1 MLSTDFG
8 LRVSYDLAS
17 QVLVNISSSFHGQM
31 CGLCGNYNGYPDD
44 DLRLPGGSLEI
55 NTTAFGET
63 WKDSSLGLPCQSKCQ
78 GDFCPPCQHKSIY
91 GGEKYCGML
100 LTASG
105 PFSTCHSHVD
115 PLGFFS
121 NCLHDLCQAHGK
133 TNALCNN
140 LQSYVTVCQYMGI
153 TAMKWRSS
161 KVCPLDCPQ
170 YSHYEACA
178 DTCTTTCAGV
188 VAPTP
193 CPIGCSEGCQC
204 NDGYYLDRDR
214 CVPLGRCGC
223 YIEGRYYTVNE
234 TFLMDNCKQIC
245 RCHVGSAVICQTHI
259 CQGECIKNSDR
270 TFICGMLTEEVNTG

>member
-1 MLSTDFG
+1 MNDIVYNLPLDRQDKGFWVHQHGISVMLSTDFG
-8 LRVSYDLAS
+8 LQVSYDLAS
-17 QVLVNISSSFHGQM
+17 QVVVNISSSFYGQM

-78 GDFCPPCQHKSIY
+78 GDFCPPCQHKIIY

-100 LTASG
+100 LTDSG

-121 NCLHDLCQAHGK
+121 NCLHDLCQAHGN

-161 KVCPLDCPQ
+161 KVCRK
-170 YSHYEACA
+170 SWNFVTFEGIK
-178 DTCTTTCAGV
+178 TCMIPMWA
-188 VAPTP
+188 
-193 CPIGCSEGCQC
+193 
-204 NDGYYLDRDR
+204 
-214 CVPLGRCGC
+214 
-223 YIEGRYYTVNE
+223 
-234 TFLMDNCKQIC
+234 
-245 RCHVGSAVICQTHI
+245 
-259 CQGECIKNSDR
+259 
-270 TFICGMLTEEVNTG
+270 